1 MKTSIKSLSESVK
14 QLRFVLD
21 EIKGFALILFD
32 SNYKHHAALGEALG
46 VADYYDTAW
55 RVAPTVML
63 TIMVGATLAV
73 ARANNIQMY
82 LT

>member
-46 VADYYDTAW
+46 VADYYDTA
-55 RVAPTVML
+55 
-63 TIMVGATLAV
+63 
-73 ARANNIQMY
+73 
-82 LT
+82 